1 MWILLAIVVL
11 MGILFSVLERN
22 LQETSE
28 TLAEYYSRN
37 TATEAMT
44 QGIEEVVAV
53 SYTHLSVWRT
63 ADDGRRYPEPE

>member
-44 QGIEEVVAV
+44 QGIE
-53 SYTHLSVWRT
+53 RG
-63 ADDGRRYPEPE
+63 GRGFPGHPTGTYYRNR